1 MLPRRSRVDWVRA
14 GSPAGIGTLPL
25 SGGPRKPTILGMG
38 HAQRQDDACSAEI
51 IYLVIPRNVKPR
63 KRPSRIAIW
72 AQEARCAIAALSGA
86 LSLCVL
92 AMVAIYGLYTVKS
105 MAGIDLF
112 ADKHLEDFVPIPGYH
127 RW

>member
-1 MLPRRSRVDWVRA
+1 M
-14 GSPAGIGTLPL
+14 
-25 SGGPRKPTILGMG
+25 GMG
-38 HAQRQDDACSAEI
+38 HAQRQDDVCSAEI
-51 IYLVIPRNVKPR
+51 IYLVIPRNVKTR
-63 KRPSRIAIW
+63 KRSSRIAIW
-72 AQEARCAIAALSGA
+72 AQEARCAITALSGA

-92 AMVAIYGLYTVKS
+92 AIVALYALYTVKS